1 MTDDEWKAEFW
12 FLREDIY
19 TLHDIMKIPEM
30 LTCYNGVKVTG
41 IEVPKFSLKDILIH
55 IDT

>member
-19 TLHDIMKIPEM
+19 TLHDIMKIPEI

-41 IEVPKFSLKDILIH
+41 IEVPKFSLKDIRIH